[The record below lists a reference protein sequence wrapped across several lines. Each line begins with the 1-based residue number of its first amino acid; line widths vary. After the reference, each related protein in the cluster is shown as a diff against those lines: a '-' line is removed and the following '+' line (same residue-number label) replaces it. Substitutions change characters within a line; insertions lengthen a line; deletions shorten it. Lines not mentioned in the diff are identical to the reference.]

1 MPFVLPLLNYAPS
14 GVCLFESATDFT
26 SKNILTLF
34 WQTLDS
40 WFNQSENFFF
50 WYSSRSKC
58 EVKPLCDDL
67 SWSVVERFLGAISIF
82 CRGDSLA
89 SPKTLSLWWHWL
101 MSRERYFQ
109 PVFRTMFQAFGLF
122 IGGLDNRNR
131 GRESL
136 SLFLCRYCR
145 YSLWRTCAS
154 EFCSNF
160 PVRIAFQRRRIAFS
174 CVSTQLSARKLEQ
187 NSLARRSPPQSKLGR
202 SWDIARK
209 TVWKYLCLL
218 ISQCPHKLTVLGD
231 ARSKSASAEVW
242 RSQRETVLRLLN
254 SSHRIGLQTPQIGRW
269 EETSEKTSKPIEPR
283 GRGN

>member
-1 MPFVLPLLNYAPS
+1 MPFVLPLLNSAVS

-101 MSRERYFQ
+101 MSRDISSRS
-109 PVFRTMFQAFGLF
+109 FGQ
-122 IGGLDNRNR
+122 
-131 GRESL
+131 
-136 SLFLCRYCR
+136 C
-145 YSLWRTCAS
+145 
-154 EFCSNF
+154 
-160 PVRIAFQRRRIAFS
+160 
-174 CVSTQLSARKLEQ
+174 
-187 NSLARRSPPQSKLGR
+187 SKLLG
-202 SWDIARK
+202 
-209 TVWKYLCLL
+209 CLL
-218 ISQCPHKLTVLGD
+218 VVLIT
-231 ARSKSASAEVW
+231 
-242 RSQRETVLRLLN
+242 ETVAGNPFHCFYVGIVDTVCGALVQV
-254 SSHRIGLQTPQIGRW
+254 SSV
-269 EETSEKTSKPIEPR
+269 PIFL
-283 GRGN
+283 